1 MKRNLS
7 LILVLTM
14 INSIAGCN
22 AASAAVDNTENIVK
36 EINGDTSLVGVRSVF
51 EALGYDVN
59 WESTS
64 KTIYASKKKNVIAI
78 TANTDI
84 AVLNGENIKMNTAA
98 VNENGVLSA
107 SIASME
113 ELTGEKINADGS
125 VEAEENTKNEQ
136 WKENNVEVNLDKLSD
151 NIYEITKGGIYT
163 LKGEYKGM
171 IHIDTKDRVKIVLNG
186 VNITNTEGPAIYF
199 ENSEKGI
206 IESVRDTENILTDG
220 SEYNVEAKGCI
231 FSNDDIDIQGE
242 GIINVTANYN
252 YGIASDDD
260 IKIEGGTLNIKT
272 TVGDAVHGKDG
283 VEIKSGV
290 IFADAIGDGISGG
303 KYVEIND
310 GEVNITT
317 KGEIP
322 EKTNDDMLMR
332 GFDRGQKMELAERS
346 EMPADEE
353 FYGER
358 PEMLDDEKFK
368 GERPEIPADSNFKGE
383 IPENIG
389 QREML
394 QSSDTVNNEEETEGN
409 TEESVSSKGIKSDAL
424 ITINGGEINISSTD
438 HCIKSDNMVIVNG
451 GNVVLKSEISKG
463 IKAMGCLFI
472 NDGNINTDTKDEG
485 IESKATAVFN
495 GGEIN
500 IKSDDDGINAGG
512 GSGAAMMN
520 NVKDGNEHQ
529 IIING
534 GKITVDAKGDG
545 LDSNGNLY
553 FYGGEVVINGP
564 TSGGDGA
571 LDSGAEN
578 ILYGG
583 TVFAA
588 GSLGMVECPEA
599 GSGQN
604 IFNISFD
611 TVMKAGSSVVI
622 MDSKNNAV
630 YETIV
635 SKEFQNII
643 FSSDDIKTGEE
654 YLIYV
659 NGEKITAITAE
670 TGITKY
676 GNSGS
681 MREKKNGMNGERSN
695 MPLFKNA
702 ENKSEEV
709 IE

>member
-1 MKRNLS
+1 MKGKLS
-7 LILVLTM
+7 LILVLAM
-14 INSIAGCN
+14 VSSIAGGN

-36 EINGDTSLVGVRSVF
+36 EIKGDTSLVSVRSVF
-51 EALGYDVN
+51 EALGYDIN

-64 KTIYASKKKNVIAI
+64 KTIYASKKKSIIAI
-78 TANTDI
+78 TANSDI
-84 AVLNGENIKMNTAA
+84 AVLNGENIKMNKTV
-98 VNENGVLSA
+98 VNDNGVLSV

-125 VEAEENTKNEQ
+125 VETKENTKNEL
-136 WKENNVEVNLDKLSD
+136 WKENNVEVNLDKLSND
-151 NIYEITKGGIYT
+151 TYEITKGGIYT
-163 LKGEYKGM
+163 LIGEYKGM
-171 IHIDTKDRVKIVLNG
+171 VHIDTKDRVKIVLNG
-186 VNITNTEGPAIYF
+186 VNITNAEGPAIYF

-206 IESVRDTENILTDG
+206 IESIKDTENILTDG

-252 YGIASDDD
+252 HGIASDDD

-283 VEIKSGV
+283 VEIKSGI
-290 IFADAIGDGISGG
+290 IFADAMGDGISGG
-303 KYVEIND
+303 KYVEING

-322 EKTNDDMLMR
+322 EKTNDDMPMR
-332 GFDRGQKMELAERS
+332 GFDRGQKMEL
-346 EMPADEE
+346 
-353 FYGER
+353 
-358 PEMLDDEKFK
+358 
-368 GERPEIPADSNFKGE
+368 GERPEIPENEKFRGEKNE
-383 IPENIG
+383 IPSGIEFKTEMSEDMPMK
-389 QREML
+389 EML
-394 QSSDTVNNEEETEGN
+394 QSSFTLNDEEAAKGT

-424 ITINGGEINISSTD
+424 ITINGGEININSTD
-438 HCIKSDNMVIVNG
+438 HCIKSDNMVVVNG
-451 GNVVLKSEISKG
+451 GNVVLESEISKG

-512 GSGAAMMN
+512 GSGAAIMN

-534 GKITVDAKGDG
+534 GKITVDAEGDG

-622 MDSKNNAV
+622 MDSKNNAL

-659 NGEKITAITAE
+659 NGEKIAAITAE
-670 TGITKY
+670 TGVTKY
-676 GNSGS
+676 GNLGN
-681 MREKKNGMNGERSN
+681 MREMKNGMNGERSN
-695 MPLFKNA
+695 MPFFKNA
-702 ENKSEEV
+702 ENKSEV
-709 IE
+709 IIE